1 MDSVIRNNLLDKV
14 FEIETKYKESASDDV
29 AVQEKKEAVTTLI
42 TTTLA
47 ETKWHVS
54 GFTLPYAV
62 GANTIDELDT
72 RTKQLFVE
80 LPAYR
85 NKHLLNGRLRLA
97 GTILLIIVGIAA
109 GIIAAAYT
117 FMAVAVVSM
126 PFIFAAALVLGA
138 FLLPAG
144 VISGIGRG
152 LMICEEHKLDHPKP
166 LTQAQCEALLKRYEP
181 KLNSIDSESNKKF
194 INDIIKKQ
202 KTILE
207 RTKRDIRRTING
219 LQREFQQWIMDEPKR
234 EALQRKFEQ
243 WKKDHAALWDAEVA
257 ATYAKSSCK

>member
-14 FEIETKYKESASDDV
+14 WEIETETTNTV
-29 AVQEKKEAVTTLI
+29 EEKKEAVNTLI
-42 TTTLA
+42 KETLA
-47 ETKWHVS
+47 ATKWHVS

-62 GANTIDELDT
+62 RAKPIDNLDT
-72 RTKQLFVE
+72 ATKKLFVE

-85 NKHLLNGRLRLA
+85 KKHLLNGRLRFA

-166 LTQAQCEALLKRYEP
+166 LTEAQCQALIDRHDP
-181 KLNSIDSESNKKF
+181 KKNSISFDSNKTI

-202 KTILE
+202 KIILK
-207 RTKRDIRRTING
+207 RTEKDIKSTINE
-219 LQREFQQWIMDEPKR
+219 LQREFQQWNKDAPKR
-234 EALQRKFEQ
+234 EAVRIKDEQ
-243 WKKDHAALWDAEVA
+243 WKKDHPDLYDAEVEP
-257 ATYAKSSCK
+257 TNAKSSCK